1 MLNVNAVR
9 ISDPVTAIKP
19 QGKRRQKKKTY
30 RRGAE
35 AQRLAEEAKTGS
47 ATASFF
53 ASVPLCLCG

>member
-9 ISDPVTAIKP
+9 ISDLVAAFKP
-19 QGKRRQKKKTY
+19 QGKRRQKKTY